1 MNQATVLGR
10 LTRDP
15 DIKVTQSGMTVA
27 RFTLA
32 VDRPHKKG
40 QQGVTDWIRCVAFGH
55 TAEAI
60 GNYVYKGQRLLV
72 EGEIHTGSY
81 TDKNGQKVNTTDVA
95 VNHAEFIEKRE
106 NTQQSYQAQGNGH
119 SSFEQFGTVVNN
131 QQSNSGNQGGP
142 AELPFDEEI
151 PF

>member
-1 MNQATVLGR
+1 MNVAIILGR

-15 DIKVTQSGMTVA
+15 VIKASQSGMTIA

-32 VDRPHKKG
+32 VNRLNKKG
-40 QQGVTDWIRCVAFGH
+40 QNQEADFINCVAFWK

-72 EGEIHTGSY
+72 EGRIQTGSY
-81 TDKNGQKVNTTDVA
+81 TSKSGEKKFTTEISVNR
-95 VNHAEFIEKRE
+95 AEFIEKRSE
-106 NTQQSYQAQGNGH
+106 TSTQGNSHAGSH
-119 SSFEQFGTVVNN
+119 NAPPVGFEQMGTEVKDP
-131 QQSNSGNQGGP
+131 QWMEQ
-142 AELPFDEEI
+142 EEI

>member
-1 MNQATVLGR
+1 MNTAIILGR

-15 DIKVTQSGMTVA
+15 DIKVSKSGMTIA

-32 VDRPHKKG
+32 VNRGYKKD
-40 QQGVTDWIRCVAFGH
+40 QKQEADFISCVAFGK

-72 EGEIHTGSY
+72 EGRIQTGSY
-81 TDKNGQKVNTTDVA
+81 TSKSGEKKFTTEISVNR
-95 VNHAEFIEKRE
+95 AEFIEKRSE
-106 NTQQSYQAQGNGH
+106 TSTQGNSHAGSH
-119 SSFEQFGTVVNN
+119 NAPPVGFEQMGTEVKDP
-131 QQSNSGNQGGP
+131 QWMEQ
-142 AELPFDEEI
+142 EEI

>member
-1 MNQATVLGR
+1 MNVAIILGR

-15 DIKVTQSGMTVA
+15 IIKASQSGMTIA

-32 VDRPHKKG
+32 VNGLNKKG
-40 QQGVTDWIRCVAFGH
+40 QKQEADFINCVAFGK

-72 EGEIHTGSY
+72 EGRIQTGHY
-81 TDKNGQKVNTTDVA
+81 TDKNGETKYTTEIA
-95 VNHAEFIEKRE
+95 VNRSEFVEKRSE
-106 NTQQSYQAQGNGH
+106 SSTQNYRDDNQNAPAGG
-119 SSFEQFGTVVNN
+119 FGQFGTATKEP
-131 QQSNSGNQGGP
+131 P
-142 AELPFDEEI
+142 AMEQEEI

>member
-1 MNQATVLGR
+1 MNVAIILGR

-15 DIKVTQSGMTVA
+15 VIKASQSGMTIA

-32 VDRPHKKG
+32 VNRLNKKG
-40 QQGVTDWIRCVAFGH
+40 QNQEADFINCVAFGK

-72 EGEIHTGSY
+72 EGRIQTGSY
-81 TDKNGQKVNTTDVA
+81 TSKSGEKKFTTEISVNRV
-95 VNHAEFIEKRE
+95 EFIEKRSE
-106 NTQQSYQAQGNGH
+106 TSTQGNSHAGSH
-119 SSFEQFGTVVNN
+119 NAPPVGFEQMGTEVKDP
-131 QQSNSGNQGGP
+131 QWMEQ
-142 AELPFDEEI
+142 EEI

>member
-1 MNQATVLGR
+1 MNVAIILGR

-15 DIKVTQSGMTVA
+15 IIKASQSGMVIA

-32 VDRPHKKG
+32 VNGLNKKG
-40 QQGVTDWIRCVAFGH
+40 QKQEADFINCVAFGK

-72 EGEIHTGSY
+72 EGRIQTGHY
-81 TDKNGQKVNTTDVA
+81 TDKNGETKYTTEIA
-95 VNHAEFIEKRE
+95 VNRSEFVEKR
-106 NTQQSYQAQGNGH
+106 SGDSGQGNYHIGTQNAPTGG
-119 SSFEQFGTVVNN
+119 FGQFGAATKEP
-131 QQSNSGNQGGP
+131 P
-142 AELPFDEEI
+142 AMEQEEI

>member
-1 MNQATVLGR
+1 MNVAIILGR

-15 DIKVTQSGMTVA
+15 VIKASQSGMTIS

-32 VDRPHKKG
+32 VNRLNKKG
-40 QQGVTDWIRCVAFGH
+40 QNQEADFINCVAFGK

-72 EGEIHTGSY
+72 EGRIQTGSY
-81 TDKNGQKVNTTDVA
+81 TSKSGEKKFTTEISVNR
-95 VNHAEFIEKRE
+95 AEFIEKRSE
-106 NTQQSYQAQGNGH
+106 TSTQGNSHAGSH
-119 SSFEQFGTVVNN
+119 NAPPVGFEQMGTEVKDP
-131 QQSNSGNQGGP
+131 QWMEQ
-142 AELPFDEEI
+142 EEI

>member
-1 MNQATVLGR
+1 MNTAIILGR

-15 DIKVTQSGMTVA
+15 DIKVSQSGMTIA

-32 VDRPHKKG
+32 VNRGYKKD
-40 QQGVTDWIRCVAFGH
+40 QKQEADFISCVAFGK

-72 EGEIHTGSY
+72 EGRIQTGHY
-81 TDKNGQKVNTTDVA
+81 TDKNGETRYTTEIA
-95 VNHAEFIEKRE
+95 VNRSEFVEKRSE
-106 NTQQSYQAQGNGH
+106 SSTQGNYHEGNQNAPAGG
-119 SSFEQFGTVVNN
+119 FEQMGTVVEDP
-131 QQSNSGNQGGP
+131 QWMEQT
-142 AELPFDEEI
+142 EI

>member
-1 MNQATVLGR
+1 MNAAIILGR

-15 DIKVTQSGMTVA
+15 VIKASQSGMTIA

-32 VDRPHKKG
+32 VNRLNKKG
-40 QQGVTDWIRCVAFGH
+40 QNQEADFINCVAFGK

-72 EGEIHTGSY
+72 EGRIQTGSY
-81 TDKNGQKVNTTDVA
+81 TSKSGEKKYTTEISVDR
-95 VNHAEFIEKRE
+95 AEFIEKRSE
-106 NTQQSYQAQGNGH
+106 TSTQGNSHADSHNAPPVG
-119 SSFEQFGTVVNN
+119 FEQMGTEVNDP
-131 QQSNSGNQGGP
+131 QWMEQ
-142 AELPFDEEI
+142 EEI

>member
-1 MNQATVLGR
+1 MNVAIILGR

-15 DIKVTQSGMTVA
+15 VIKASQSGMTIA

-32 VDRPHKKG
+32 VNRLNKKG
-40 QQGVTDWIRCVAFGH
+40 QNPEADFINCVAFGK

-72 EGEIHTGSY
+72 EGRIQTGSY
-81 TDKNGQKVNTTDVA
+81 TSKSGEKKFTTEISVNR
-95 VNHAEFIEKRE
+95 AEFIEKRSE
-106 NTQQSYQAQGNGH
+106 SSTQGNSHAGSH
-119 SSFEQFGTVVNN
+119 NVPPVGFEQMGTEVNDP
-131 QQSNSGNQGGP
+131 QWMEQ
-142 AELPFDEEI
+142 EEI

>member
-1 MNQATVLGR
+1 MNVAIILGR

-15 DIKVTQSGMTVA
+15 IIKASQSGMAIA

-32 VDRPHKKG
+32 VNGLNKKG
-40 QQGVTDWIRCVAFGH
+40 QKQEADFINCVAFGK

-72 EGEIHTGSY
+72 EGRIQTGHY
-81 TDKNGQKVNTTDVA
+81 TDKNGETKYTTEIA
-95 VNHAEFIEKRE
+95 VNRSEFVEKR
-106 NTQQSYQAQGNGH
+106 SGDSGQGNYHIGTQNATTGG
-119 SSFEQFGTVVNN
+119 FGQFGAATKEP
-131 QQSNSGNQGGP
+131 P
-142 AELPFDEEI
+142 AMEQEEI

>member
-1 MNQATVLGR
+1 MNVDFILGR

-15 DIKVTQSGMTVA
+15 VIKASQSGMTIA

-32 VDRPHKKG
+32 VNRLNKKG
-40 QQGVTDWIRCVAFGH
+40 QNQEADFINCVAFGK

-72 EGEIHTGSY
+72 EGRIQTGSY
-81 TDKNGQKVNTTDVA
+81 TSKSGEKKYTTEISVNR
-95 VNHAEFIEKRE
+95 AEFIEKRSE
-106 NTQQSYQAQGNGH
+106 TSTQGNSHAGSH
-119 SSFEQFGTVVNN
+119 NAPPIGFEQMGTEVKDP
-131 QQSNSGNQGGP
+131 QWMEQ
-142 AELPFDEEI
+142 EEI

>member
-1 MNQATVLGR
+1 MNVAIILGR

-15 DIKVTQSGMTVA
+15 IIKASQSGMAIA

-32 VDRPHKKG
+32 VNGLNKKG
-40 QQGVTDWIRCVAFGH
+40 QKQEADFINCVAFGK

-72 EGEIHTGSY
+72 EGRIQTGHY
-81 TDKNGQKVNTTDVA
+81 TDKNGETKYTTEIA
-95 VNHAEFIEKRE
+95 VNRSEFVEKRSE
-106 NTQQSYQAQGNGH
+106 SSTQGNYRDDNQNAPTGG
-119 SSFEQFGTVVNN
+119 FGQFGTATKEP
-131 QQSNSGNQGGP
+131 P
-142 AELPFDEEI
+142 AMEQEEI

>member
-1 MNQATVLGR
+1 MNVAIILGR

-15 DIKVTQSGMTVA
+15 IIKASQSGMTIA

-32 VDRPHKKG
+32 VNGLNKKG
-40 QQGVTDWIRCVAFGH
+40 QKQEADFINCVAFGK

-72 EGEIHTGSY
+72 EGRIQTGHY
-81 TDKNGQKVNTTDVA
+81 TDKNGETKYTTEIA
-95 VNHAEFIEKRE
+95 VNRSEFVEKRSE
-106 NTQQSYQAQGNGH
+106 SSTQNYRDDNQNAPTGG
-119 SSFEQFGTVVNN
+119 FGQFGTATKEP
-131 QQSNSGNQGGP
+131 P
-142 AELPFDEEI
+142 AMEQEEI

>member
-1 MNQATVLGR
+1 MNAAIILGR

-15 DIKVTQSGMTVA
+15 VIKASQSGMTIA

-32 VDRPHKKG
+32 VNRLNKKG
-40 QQGVTDWIRCVAFGH
+40 QNQEADFINCVAFGK

-72 EGEIHTGSY
+72 EGRIQTGSY
-81 TDKNGQKVNTTDVA
+81 TSKSGEKKYTTEISVNR
-95 VNHAEFIEKRE
+95 AEFIEKRSG
-106 NTQQSYQAQGNGH
+106 TSTQGNSHAGSH
-119 SSFEQFGTVVNN
+119 NAPPVGFEQMGTEVNDP
-131 QQSNSGNQGGP
+131 QWMEQ
-142 AELPFDEEI
+142 EEI

>member
-1 MNQATVLGR
+1 MNVAIVLGR

-15 DIKVTQSGMTVA
+15 VIKASQSGMTIA

-32 VDRPHKKG
+32 VNRLNKKG
-40 QQGVTDWIRCVAFGH
+40 QNQEADFINCVAFGK

-72 EGEIHTGSY
+72 EGRIQTGSY
-81 TDKNGQKVNTTDVA
+81 TSKSGEKKYTTEISVNR
-95 VNHAEFIEKRE
+95 AEFIEKRSA
-106 NTQQSYQAQGNGH
+106 TSTQGNSHADSHNAPPVG
-119 SSFEQFGTVVNN
+119 FEQMGTEVNDP
-131 QQSNSGNQGGP
+131 QWMEQ
-142 AELPFDEEI
+142 EDI

>member
-1 MNQATVLGR
+1 MNVAIILGR

-15 DIKVTQSGMTVA
+15 VIKASQSGMTIA

-32 VDRPHKKG
+32 VNRLNKKG
-40 QQGVTDWIRCVAFGH
+40 QNPEADFINCVAFGK

-72 EGEIHTGSY
+72 EGKIQTGSY
-81 TDKNGQKVNTTDVA
+81 TSKSGEKKFTTEISVNR
-95 VNHAEFIEKRE
+95 AEFIEKRSE
-106 NTQQSYQAQGNGH
+106 SSTQGNSHADTHNTPPVG
-119 SSFEQFGTVVNN
+119 FEQMGTEVNDP
-131 QQSNSGNQGGP
+131 QWMEQ
-142 AELPFDEEI
+142 EEI

>member
-1 MNQATVLGR
+1 MNVAIILGR

-15 DIKVTQSGMTVA
+15 VIKASQSGMTIA

-32 VDRPHKKG
+32 VNRLNKKG
-40 QQGVTDWIRCVAFGH
+40 QNQEADFINCVAFGK

-72 EGEIHTGSY
+72 EGRIQTGSY
-81 TDKNGQKVNTTDVA
+81 TSKSGEKKFTTEISVNR
-95 VNHAEFIEKRE
+95 AEFIEKRSE
-106 NTQQSYQAQGNGH
+106 TSTQVNAGSHNAPPVG
-119 SSFEQFGTVVNN
+119 FEQMGTEVNDP
-131 QQSNSGNQGGP
+131 QWMEQ
-142 AELPFDEEI
+142 EEI

>member
-1 MNQATVLGR
+1 MNVAIILGR

-15 DIKVTQSGMTVA
+15 VIKASQSGMTIA

-32 VDRPHKKG
+32 VNRLNKKG
-40 QQGVTDWIRCVAFGH
+40 QNQEADFINCVAFGK

-72 EGEIHTGSY
+72 EGRIQTGSY
-81 TDKNGQKVNTTDVA
+81 TSKSGEKKFTTEISVNR
-95 VNHAEFIEKRE
+95 AEFIEKRSE
-106 NTQQSYQAQGNGH
+106 TSTQGNSHAGSH
-119 SSFEQFGTVVNN
+119 NAPPVGFEQMGTEVKDP
-131 QQSNSGNQGGP
+131 QWMEQ
-142 AELPFDEEI
+142 EEI